1 MGKSLYDSNN
11 DKKNSILSDL
21 VSIILGFNNF
31 PLNMY
36 KNTLK
41 HSHKYQNIT
50 NSMQIYNTI
59 NILINK
65 NNS

>member
-1 MGKSLYDSNN
+1 MSKSLYEFNN

-21 VSIILGFNNF
+21 VLVILGFNNF

-50 NSMQIYNTI
+50 NSM
-59 NILINK
+59 
-65 NNS
+65 

>member
-1 MGKSLYDSNN
+1 MSKSLYEFNN

-21 VSIILGFNNF
+21 VSVILGVNDF

-36 KNTLK
+36 KNTFK

-50 NSMQIYNTI
+50 NSM
-59 NILINK
+59 
-65 NNS
+65 

>member
-1 MGKSLYDSNN
+1 MSKSLYEFNN

-21 VSIILGFNNF
+21 VLVILGFNDF

-36 KNTLK
+36 KNTFK

-50 NSMQIYNTI
+50 NSM
-59 NILINK
+59 
-65 NNS
+65 